1 MTVYVFIY
9 LLVQMPNQDS
19 TNYVVKAPV
28 FKTETGC
35 LRAKNYWDA
44 KSRMYQKFYFSYC
57 QKQEVEK

>member
-1 MTVYVFIY
+1 
-9 LLVQMPNQDS
+9 MPNQDS